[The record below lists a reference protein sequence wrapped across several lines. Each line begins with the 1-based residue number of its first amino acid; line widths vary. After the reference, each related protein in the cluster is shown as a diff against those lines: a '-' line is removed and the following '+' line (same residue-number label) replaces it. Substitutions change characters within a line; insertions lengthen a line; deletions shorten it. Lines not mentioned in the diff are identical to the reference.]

1 MHRLPKRRRN
11 VAQFRSAK
19 AVSNERKY
27 PNIVELAVTS
37 DGLELVLSKRV
48 SELRSV
54 PYVTVRPILRRNSAP
69 GPENKLDEIPP
80 PNSIASQAK
89 AGRRI
94 F

>member
-1 MHRLPKRRRN
+1 
-11 VAQFRSAK
+11 V
-19 AVSNERKY
+19 Y
-27 PNIVELAVTS
+27 
-37 DGLELVLSKRV
+37 KRV

-54 PYVTVRPILRRNSAP
+54 PYVTVRPIHRLRISAP
-69 GPENKLDEIPP
+69 DPENKLDEIPS